1 MIMGNSN
8 HSLGSK
14 ENPIRCDGPQG
25 ERNYLSRLVTQKGRA
40 IVTSRQ
46 GSTRNTS
53 SRIVDIYPIED
64 ENGQI
69 ITTLYFDMYH
79 KGYKEKKVPAP
90 LKSINEFK
98 KPQFFQKID
107 YLFQRKEIV
116 YANQEIKMPNKYTY
130 LWSKAG
136 LLVACG
142 VYIYAMQDFFG
153 LPDDDIDEQHLIS
166 AAEQIVHQLAGS
178 HPSNPL
184 IVENQKMLSDLL
196 KTFHFNQDLPNNIL
210 NNEVFRIHTYH
221 VMDKSELEL
230 SAMIKEQKIP

>member
-1 MIMGNSN
+1 MEKSN
-8 HSLGSK
+8 HPLGSK
-14 ENPIRCDGPQG
+14 ENPIKCDGPQG
-25 ERNYLSRLVTQKGRA
+25 ERNYLEKLVTQEGRA
-40 IVTSRQ
+40 IITSRE

-53 SRIVDIYPIED
+53 GSIVDVYPIED

-90 LKSINEFK
+90 LKSVNEFK

-107 YLFQRKEIV
+107 YLIRRKEIV

-136 LLVACG
+136 FLLAYG
-142 VYIYAMQDFFG
+142 VYIYAREDFFG
-153 LPDDDIDEQHLIS
+153 LPDDDIDEPHLIS

-184 IVENQKMLSDLL
+184 IVENQKTLSDLL
-196 KTFHFNQDLPNNIL
+196 KTFHFNQDLPDNIL
-210 NNEVFRIHTYH
+210 NNEVCRIHTYH

-230 SAMIKEQKIP
+230 FALIKEQKIS